1 MSRTLPLR
9 KPMRRLEYNQAAQ
22 EDLLGIARF
31 IRASSG
37 HRNVASAFAGT
48 LRKQCEKI
56 AMLPGTIG
64 RPRAELRPD
73 LRSFAFKGY
82 LILFSYTADAVVIV
96 NIIESHRDIG
106 AQFEK
111 DTD

>member
-1 MSRTLPLR
+1 
-9 KPMRRLEYNQAAQ
+9 
-22 EDLLGIARF
+22 
-31 IRASSG
+31 
-37 HRNVASAFAGT
+37 
-48 LRKQCEKI
+48 
-56 AMLPGTIG
+56 MLPGTIG